1 MKRSPFQRTCESFT
15 RRMAFALILLHLKP
29 ASCKAQAYVLPN
41 EKSVF
46 AFKTKNGEKA
56 VLAKDT
62 SDKYLIYRFGT
73 ANSIE
78 MEFPEKENRNKS
90 WDSFQY
96 SYWLRGGGRE
106 NEGLDLNY
114 IQFTRANFKY
124 VLYDTYY
131 AIDES
136 ENAGIKVI
144 DLKTGVVKDIKGLPK
159 TKKGSLLDF
168 RFMDAIKKSEEI
180 FD

>member
-1 MKRSPFQRTCESFT
+1 MKRSPFHKTCQSFI
-15 RRMAFALILLHLKP
+15 RNMVCAFILLHLKP
-29 ASCKAQAYVLPN
+29 VSCKAQAYVLPN

-46 AFKTKNGEKA
+46 SFKTKNGKKA

-62 SDKYLIYRFGT
+62 ADNYLVYRFGS
-73 ANSIE
+73 NIKVE
-78 MEFPEKENRNKS
+78 LEFPEKENRRKS

-96 SYWLRGGGRE
+96 SYWLRGGGLQ
-106 NEGLDLNY
+106 NEGMDLNY